1 MANRS
6 WSNQSHD
13 WDPMRDDYNNS
24 TFDPQYPDD
33 NAGGGVQLDQ
43 SRLYITNIPK
53 NLNED
58 GMRTVFAKY
67 GTLKEIFLSRDQ
79 NKRYGLIKYETP
91 GEAKLAMMKLNRTE
105 PLRLVIN
112 IAHKHKK
119 SNMNETRDRGSN
131 HMSQMSRDETSS
143 ICSRGRNS
151 RKMDDTP
158 LSINSEGD
166 IDDLMVEDELG
177 LVNSSDP
184 DLHLELVQLKMERI
198 KLQEEK
204 LECKRM
210 MILNRAGRK
219 SVPLSSKNRS
229 VLPDGRI
236 VVRTVNDRF
245 RFGYCRPNDVT
256 DSESFGVGSG
266 DANTKRCRVQSWVRT
281 SSEDRSSTSTCV
293 HFEEQDKSDVT
304 SKVTDISKVNSKSK
318 TIEVRHDVKGVDS
331 SKTDFSNDK
340 DSDSGTLYEFKFS
353 DFTSD
358 SEDNDETKRLIQL
371 RNIDYL
377 DVVDEKL
384 KVVIVLNGYPKS
396 KMRLKEMEKF
406 QSALTAIIDMQL
418 KAGLLKKVPTFHDY
432 YLNRGAIVCVCR
444 DPDTRDWIVRITV
457 GLEERMN
464 DKLILL
470 SSKIKRICLGLLK
483 IPQSSWPATA
493 IDVFKLLQYFN
504 PTLKTDMWKI
514 YAQKIVDCVE
524 CTSFLIDRVS
534 GEIIRGPTF
543 KNVIDYNNMEFE
555 LTGYTEIYYEN
566 FMNDLRD
573 DLSSV
578 ASRVKLLEE
587 LKSDEIA
594 MNDPTYNLKANVTKD
609 DEWNEAKVNE
619 TSDIKKDLVNS
630 VQKDILKKLK
640 DVEYINEQNE
650 IIVWSVNTNDTV
662 SNSVEKTQI
671 INNSHVNDEIDSLAD
686 FTDKCDSITPSN
698 ENLIDRHSTITIDS
712 NRGIAYHRRTNY
724 LHVDA
729 ELKVAIAL
737 EGYPQNKLEGTHIRR
752 LKRLFKEYLN
762 KDVKNK
768 RFTNL
773 IVPKFQDVFLSN
785 GAVIYICDSLE
796 TKDYLTEV
804 LPKFINSTSLKLI
817 FKDINDLVRYT
828 RVVMRLPK
836 EIAHLESKEII
847 SKLVEKYPGLKPDC
861 WKYYSDVAGKQK
873 RQFGVDPESID
884 IIKNPEFNFTY
895 DSELISFRI
904 IDRKRKD
911 VSVNEMDTKSNAAD
925 SLKTEGIWEKL
936 SKEMYCPIDTD
947 KLNTTL
953 TKIRTNHYS
962 DIVAD
967 DLKLYVGPLNY
978 PETRID
984 EGLFFKIK
992 NAMNAIVLDSVKI
1005 EVNAFI
1011 PKIIDIYL
1019 FDGVIFIICKDF
1031 KTKQWIE
1038 GNIKELNNR
1047 LHMDLKSTE
1056 FRGAVGI
1063 VSMMVVKTDKD
1074 TDEIISILQEQN
1086 PRLRTKFWRKISIV
1100 RSKNKLDVVLQIDK
1114 LSAQVI
1120 SDVNF
1125 NKFVSSS
1132 PVLFKLGHLRSLIKP
1147 KTSLEYI
1154 EKKHK
1159 DVKNIIDSNLDK
1171 ESDKIDD
1178 KSTNKIDTDSYTVDK
1193 NESFCKLTLKV
1204 PSKILPDDKKD
1215 FNIILD
1221 LLEDKNPGLNTEL
1234 WQICYDTNYPGRGKF
1249 SVLVDKQSASIIK
1262 SQSFDPTLGGEML
1275 KFVF

>member
-6 WSNQSHD
+6 WGNQSQD
-13 WDPMRDDYNNS
+13 WDPMRDDFNNS

-33 NAGGGVQLDQ
+33 NAGGVQLDHT
-43 SRLYITNIPK
+43 RIYITNLPW
-53 NLNED
+53 NLTDD
-58 GMRTVFAKY
+58 GLRTIFSKY
-67 GTLKEIFLSRDQ
+67 GTIKESFLSRDL
-79 NKRYGLIKYETP
+79 NKRYALVKYETS
-91 GEAKLAMMKLNRTE
+91 GEAKLAMMKLNKTE
-105 PLRLVIN
+105 PLKMFVN
-112 IAHKHKK
+112 IAHKKRPFI
-119 SNMNETRDRGSN
+119 NDPRDRGSN
-131 HMSQMSRDETSS
+131 HTSQMSRDETSS

-151 RKMDDTP
+151 RRMDDTQP
-158 LSINSEGD
+158 SINSEGD
-166 IDDLMVEDELG
+166 MDDLIGEDELG

-210 MILNRAGRK
+210 MILNRAGKK
-219 SVPLSSKNRS
+219 SVPVSSKNRS
-229 VLPDGRI
+229 VLADGRI
-236 VVRTVNDRF
+236 VVRNNNDR
-245 RFGYCRPNDVT
+245 PSEVT
-256 DSESFGVGSG
+256 GDSESFGVGSG
-266 DANTKRCRVQSWVRT
+266 DANSKRCRVQSWVRT
-281 SSEDRSSTSTCV
+281 SSEDRSSASTCV
-293 HFEEQDKSDVT
+293 HFEDQDKSVT
-304 SKVTDISKVNSKSK
+304 SKTDNSKLTESLQFK
-318 TIEVRHDVKGVDS
+318 TIDVRDMKDS
-331 SKTDFSNDK
+331 SKTGYTNEK

-358 SEDNDETKRLIQL
+358 NDEHDETNRIIQL
-371 RNIDYL
+371 RNLDYL

-384 KVVIVLNGYPKS
+384 KVVLVLNGYPKS

-406 QSALTAIIDMQL
+406 QTALTGIIDMQL
-418 KAGLLKKVPTFHDY
+418 KAGLLKKVPSFHDY

-444 DPDTRDWIVRITV
+444 DPDTRDWIVRITI

-464 DKLILL
+464 EKLILL
-470 SSKIKRICLGLLK
+470 GSKIKRICLGLLK

-493 IDVFKLLQYFN
+493 LDVFKLLQYFN

-514 YAQKIVDCVE
+514 YAQKIVENVE

-543 KNVIDYNNMEFE
+543 KNVIDYSNMEFE

-587 LKSDEIA
+587 LKSDEV
-594 MNDPTYNLKANVTKD
+594 MTGNDSSLKVG
-609 DEWNEAKVNE
+609 DEWKVTNEV
-619 TSDIKKDLVNS
+619 TDIKKDLVNS

-640 DVEYINEQNE
+640 DVEYINDKNE
-650 IIVWSVNTNDTV
+650 TIVLSVNTNDTV
-662 SNSVEKTQI
+662 SNSEVEKTQI
-671 INNSHVNDEIDSLAD
+671 INVHDNDEIDSLAD
-686 FTDKCDSITPSN
+686 FTDKGDSISASN
-698 ENLIDRHSTITIDS
+698 ENLIDRNSTITIDS

-773 IVPKFQDVFLSN
+773 IIPKFQDVFLSN

-796 TKDYLTEV
+796 TKDYLIEI

-817 FKDINDLVRYT
+817 FKDVNDLVRYT

-836 EIAHLESKEII
+836 ELAHLESKDII
-847 SKLVEKYPGLKPDC
+847 SKLVEKYSGLKPDC

-884 IIKNPEFNFTY
+884 IIKSPEFNFTY
-895 DSELISFRI
+895 ENELISFRI

-911 VSVNEMDTKSNAAD
+911 VSVNEMETKSNAAD
-925 SLKTEGIWEKL
+925 SLKTEGNWEKI

-947 KLNTTL
+947 ILNSTL
-953 TKIRTNHYS
+953 TRIRTNHYS
-962 DIVAD
+962 DIIAD
-967 DLKLYVGPLNY
+967 DLKLYVGPWNY

-984 EGLFFKIK
+984 ESLFFTIK
-992 NAMNAIVLDSVKI
+992 NAMNLLVLDSVKE

-1011 PKIIDIYL
+1011 PKIHDIYL

-1031 KTKQWIE
+1031 KSKQWIE
-1038 GNIKELNNR
+1038 DNINEVNGKLNMN
-1047 LHMDLKSTE
+1047 LKSTE

-1074 TDEIISILQEQN
+1074 TDEVISILQEQN

-1120 SDVNF
+1120 SDASF
-1125 NKFVSSS
+1125 NKFVGTS
-1132 PVLFKLGHLRSLIKP
+1132 PVLFKLGHLQSLIRP

-1159 DVKNIIDSNLDK
+1159 ETSNKDAKKITIENIEKVN
-1171 ESDKIDD
+1171 KIEG
-1178 KSTNKIDTDSYTVDK
+1178 KLSKIDTDSYSLDK

-1204 PSKILPDDKKD
+1204 PSKILPDHKED

-1234 WQICYDTNYPGRGKF
+1234 WQINYDTNYPGKGKF
-1249 SVLVDKQSASIIK
+1249 TLLVDKQSASVIK
-1262 SQSFDPTLGGEML
+1262 GQSFDPTLGGETL

>member
-6 WSNQSHD
+6 WSNQSQD

-24 TFDPQYPDD
+24 SFDPQYADD
-33 NAGGGVQLDQ
+33 NAGGAVRLDQ

-58 GMRTVFAKY
+58 GLRTVFSTF
-67 GTLKEIFLSRDQ
+67 GTLKETFLSRDQ
-79 NKRYGLIKYETP
+79 NKRFALVKYETP
-91 GEAKLAMMKLNRTE
+91 GEAKLAMMKLNRAE
-105 PLRLVIN
+105 PLKLVVH
-112 IAHKHKK
+112 IAHKKNK
-119 SNMNETRDRGSN
+119 TSANETRDRGSN

-143 ICSRGRNS
+143 VCSRGRNS
-151 RKMDDTP
+151 RKMDDTQ

-166 IDDLMVEDELG
+166 MDELMAEDELG

-219 SVPLSSKNRS
+219 SK
-229 VLPDGRI
+229 
-236 VVRTVNDRF
+236 
-245 RFGYCRPNDVT
+245 
-256 DSESFGVGSG
+256 
-266 DANTKRCRVQSWVRT
+266 TKRCRVQSWIRT
-281 SSEDRSSTSTCV
+281 SSEDSSTSTCIQLD
-293 HFEEQDKSDVT
+293 EDKSD
-304 SKVTDISKVNSKSK
+304 SKVTDSKTSKSK
-318 TIEVRHDVKGVDS
+318 IIDIRHMKDES
-331 SKTDFSNDK
+331 SKTDYTNEK

-358 SEDNDETKRLIQL
+358 SQEHDATNRLIQL
-371 RNIDYL
+371 RSTDYL
-377 DVVDEKL
+377 DVVDEEL
-384 KVVIVLNGYPKS
+384 KVVIVLCKYPKS
-396 KMRLKEMEKF
+396 KMTLKEMEKF
-406 QSALTAIIDMQL
+406 QTALTSIIDMQL
-418 KAGLLKKVPTFHDY
+418 KSSLLKKVPTFHDY
-432 YLNRGAIVCVCR
+432 YLNRGAIVCICR
-444 DPDTRDWIVRITV
+444 DVDTRDWILRIIV
-457 GLEERMN
+457 GLEERM
-464 DKLILL
+464 DEKLILL
-470 SSKIKRICLGLLK
+470 GSKIKRICLGLLK
-483 IPQSSWPATA
+483 IPKASWPATA
-493 IDVFKLLQYFN
+493 VDVFKLLQYFN
-504 PTLKTDMWKI
+504 PTLKTDVWKI
-514 YAQKIVDCVE
+514 YAQKIVDSVE

-543 KNVIDYNNMEFE
+543 KNVIDYKNMQFE

-573 DLSSV
+573 DLSSI

-587 LKSDEIA
+587 IKSDTVNVSIDIKDW
-594 MNDPTYNLKANVTKD
+594 ND
-609 DEWNEAKVNE
+609 KVNGK
-619 TSDIKKDLVNS
+619 DIKKDLINS

-640 DVEYINEQNE
+640 DVEYVNDRNET
-650 IIVWSVNTNDTV
+650 IVWSVNTNDTV
-662 SNSVEKTQI
+662 SNSEIEKTQI
-671 INNSHVNDEIDSLAD
+671 NVREEIDSLAD
-686 FTDKCDSITPSN
+686 FTDKGDSITASN
-698 ENLIDRHSTITIDS
+698 DNLIERNSTITIDS

-729 ELKVAIAL
+729 ELKVAITL
-737 EGYPQNKLEGTHIRR
+737 DGYPQNKLEGTHIRR

-762 KDVKNK
+762 KDIKNR
-768 RFTNL
+768 RFANL
-773 IVPKFQDVFLSN
+773 IIPKFQDVFLSN

-796 TKDYLTEV
+796 TKDYLTEI

-836 EIAHLESKEII
+836 ELAHLESKDII
-847 SKLVEKYPGLKPDC
+847 SKLIEKYPLLKPDC

-873 RQFGVDPESID
+873 RQFGVDPESINV
-884 IIKNPEFNFTY
+884 IKNPDFNFTY
-895 DSELISFRI
+895 DNEVISFRI

-911 VSVNEMDTKSNAAD
+911 ISMNEVDTKSNTAD
-925 SLKTEGIWEKL
+925 IKMEGIWEKI
-936 SKEMYCPIDTD
+936 SKEMYRPIDID
-947 KLNTTL
+947 KLNSTL

-962 DIVAD
+962 DVVAD
-967 DLKLYVGPLNY
+967 DLKLYIGPLNY

-984 EGLFFKIK
+984 EGLFYTIK
-992 NAMNAIVLDSVKI
+992 NTMNNVVLESVRD
-1005 EVNAFI
+1005 EVDGFI
-1011 PKIIDIYL
+1011 PKVHDIYL

-1038 GNIKELNNR
+1038 DNIKLINCRLN
-1047 LHMDLKSTE
+1047 LDLKSTE

-1063 VSMMVVKTDKD
+1063 VSMMVIKTDKD
-1074 TDEIISILQEQN
+1074 TDDVISVLQKQN

-1100 RSKNKLDVVLQIDK
+1100 KSKNKLDVVLQIDK

-1125 NKFVSSS
+1125 NKFVGSS
-1132 PVLFKLGHLRSLIKP
+1132 PVVFKLGHLQSLIKP

-1154 EKKHK
+1154 EKFNNITK
-1159 DVKNIIDSNLDK
+1159 DVDIDSK
-1171 ESDKIDD
+1171 QEKSDKIDD

-1193 NESFCKLTLKV
+1193 NASFCKLTLKV
-1204 PSKILPDDKKD
+1204 PSKILPDDKED

-1234 WQICYDTNYPGRGKF
+1234 WQIQYDTNYPGRGKF
-1249 SVLVDKQSASIIK
+1249 TVLVDKQSASVIK
-1262 SQSFDPTLGGEML
+1262 SQSFDPTLGGETL